1 MSALEMGGWED
12 EAHRAPRACR
22 PGRGSRTKDSLRG
35 SRREGRRWRTAR
47 APPGRQRAINAVA
60 DLRGRHVQDERA
72 DDGAS
77 EARRRTSL
85 ARRRKGARRSGGT
98 GSWRQG
104 LSWPPEGG
112 RGVAEGQGGWGRG
125 GAGGGG
131 GGGRGGRGGGGGLA
145 KAGTPA
151 GGGGGGPPLGAGE
164 SQERGLLTVLRQWS
178 ICRAPIYT
186 SRLR

>member
-1 MSALEMGGWED
+1 MGCWED
-12 EAHRAPRACR
+12 EAHRAPRAGR
-22 PGRGSRTKDSLRG
+22 PGRGSRKKDSLRG
-35 SRREGRRWRTAR
+35 SRRDGRRWRTAR

-104 LSWPPEGG
+104 LTWPPEGG
-112 RGVAEGQGGWGRG
+112 RGVAEGQGGWGRWNVVEGAPGRVGQSWDAGRRRRRRPAAGSG
-125 GAGGGG
+125 GVAGARPPNGHKL
-131 GGGRGGRGGGGGLA
+131 LA
-145 KAGTPA
+145 Y
-151 GGGGGGPPLGAGE
+151 
-164 SQERGLLTVLRQWS
+164 TVSMVLS
-178 ICRAPIYT
+178 FFL
-186 SRLR
+186 S